1 MLLLKDGIIRIRDK
15 LPSHFKI
22 RVAEPNIEE
31 EDAKAMYQA
40 VKENRLSS
48 GKYVEEFENE
58 FAKYVGVKEAIAVN
72 SGTAAIHLPLES
84 LNLNAGEVITTSFT
98 FAATSNVI
106 VLQNMKPVF
115 VDIEPETYNIDPKK
129 IEAAITTKTKA
140 IMPIHY
146 GGQCA
151 EMDEINEIAGKHNI
165 HVIEDAA
172 PALGGIYK
180 NRKAGTLSKISGF
193 SFFPDKSITTG
204 EGGMI
209 TTNDSD
215 LAEKCRI
222 LRKNGASKRYYHDY
236 IGWNFRMP
244 DPNAALGKSQLK
256 RIEKIIKLKNEKAD
270 YYREKLQ
277 NVDGVVPPFVKNYNR
292 HTFMLYSILTKN
304 NSQRQK
310 IITELN
316 KKGIETRINFPP
328 VHLQPVYVKRFNFK
342 VDSLPIT
349 EDIAN
354 RILGLPIFIKMTNE
368 QQDIITESI
377 KRSIGN

>member
-1 MLLLKDGIIRIRDK
+1 M
-15 LPSHFKI
+15 PSHFKI

-48 GKYVEEFENE
+48 GKYVEEFEKE
-58 FAKYVGVKEAIAVN
+58 FAKYVGVKEAVAVN

-84 LNLNAGEVITTSFT
+84 LNLNAGDVITTSFT

-115 VDIEPETYNIDPKK
+115 VDIEPETYNLDPKK
-129 IEAAITTKTKA
+129 IESAITTKTKA

-151 EMDEINEIAGKHNI
+151 EMDEINEIASKHNL

-209 TTNDSD
+209 TTDDND

-277 NVDGVVPPFVKNYNR
+277 NIDGVIPPFVKNYNK

-304 NSQRQK
+304 SSQRQK

-342 VDSLPIT
+342 MGSLPVT

-377 KRSIGN
+377 KRSIGD